1 MYRGE
6 RSEKFGRENEAVG
19 EGRRK
24 EKAIKERGQGRER
37 QEKEEREGQRWREA
51 EAGTLS
57 QLLTCSLCNNRFPMN
72 VGSSCAWHQRS
83 AT

>member
-37 QEKEEREGQRWREA
+37 ARKRREGGTEMERSRSWHA
-51 EAGTLS
+51 ESITHM
-57 QLLTCSLCNNRFPMN
+57 QF
-72 VGSSCAWHQRS
+72 V
-83 AT
+83 